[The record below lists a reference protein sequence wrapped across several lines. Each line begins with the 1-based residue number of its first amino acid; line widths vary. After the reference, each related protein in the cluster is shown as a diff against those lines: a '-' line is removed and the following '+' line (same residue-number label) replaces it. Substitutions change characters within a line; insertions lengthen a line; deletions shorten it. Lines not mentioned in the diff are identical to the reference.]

1 MSGNP
6 NKLIQFWQELK
17 RRRVVHVII
26 VYATAAFVI
35 IELVGNVY
43 ETLNLP
49 EWTPALTL
57 IILSIGF
64 PLAIIFSWIYDLSF
78 KGFVK
83 TEAQSSQMEGF
94 SVFENSIAVLP
105 FQDISPEK
113 DQEYFCDGITEE
125 IIHAL
130 ARVESLKVIART
142 SAFAFKNK
150 QVDMRNIGQELNVET
165 LLEGSIRKHGK
176 QLRITAQLINVA
188 DGFHIWSEVY
198 SRNLEDV
205 FAIQEEISLA
215 IVKNL
220 KIKLLNHSA
229 GELVSHHRVDPEAYD
244 LLLLAYYLQSKGSKQ
259 SMTKAIEYY
268 DQVIERV
275 PDNAQ
280 AYAGLSACHT
290 LLGFWNHIPPKSAF
304 QKAMETAQKSVELD
318 PELPE
323 AHRSLGLIQI
333 YSGWEWENAENE
345 YRKAIELSPNFA
357 DAYGGLSL
365 LYIVLGRLD
374 ESLRAGTRA
383 LELDPL
389 SVPTNIARGTALLR
403 MGHIQEARR
412 DFNRTLELEPTFAE
426 GQWLMGQT
434 YILEGNNEKGIFEIK
449 KALEQSADSIVILS
463 GLGWAYGVT
472 GRRKEAEEILSGLE
486 QRSKTE
492 HIRPY
497 LLAKVYASLGKK
509 DMTFQC
515 LNQAY
520 EEHDVSL
527 AFILCDE
534 TMNSLR
540 DDDRFDHLLK
550 KLQLKSTLN
559 S

>member
-1 MSGNP
+1 MPDSH
-6 NKLIQFWQELK
+6 NKFVQFWNELK
-17 RRRVVHVII
+17 RRRVIHVTI
-26 VYATAAFVI
+26 VYSTAAFII
-35 IELVGNVY
+35 IELVNNVF
-43 ETLNLP
+43 EPLRMP
-49 EWTPALTL
+49 EWTPTVVIL
-57 IILSIGF
+57 ILIIGF
-64 PLAIIFSWIYDLSF
+64 PVAVILSWFFDLTF
-78 KGFVK
+78 KGIVK
-83 TEAQSSQMEGF
+83 TTDLRSQMEGF

-105 FQDISPEK
+105 FQDISSEK

-150 QVDMRNIGQELNVET
+150 QVDIRKIGEELNVET
-165 LLEGSIRKHGK
+165 LLEGSIRKHGN
-176 QLRITAQLINVA
+176 QLRITAQLINVT

-198 SRNLEDV
+198 SRDLEDV

-220 KIKLLNHSA
+220 KIKLLDHSA
-229 GELVSHHRVDPEAYD
+229 GELVSHHRVDPESFE
-244 LLLLAYYLQSKGSKQ
+244 LLLLAHYHQSKGSKQ

-268 DQVIERV
+268 DQVIERA

-290 LLGFWNHIPPKSAF
+290 LLGFWNYLPPKSAF
-304 QKAMETAQKSVELD
+304 QRAMETAQKSVELD

-345 YRKAIELSPNFA
+345 YRKGIELSPNYA
-357 DAYGGLSL
+357 DAYAGLSL

-374 ESLRAGTRA
+374 ESLRFGTRA
-383 LELDPL
+383 FELDPL
-389 SVPTNIARGTALLR
+389 SVPTNIAKGTALLR

-412 DFNRTLELEPTFAE
+412 DFLRTLELEPSFAE
-426 GQWLMGQT
+426 GQWLMGHT

-449 KALEQSADSIVILS
+449 KALDQSADSVVILS

-472 GRRKEAEEILSGLE
+472 GQRKEAEEILSVLE
-486 QRSKTE
+486 QRSKAE

-509 DMTFQC
+509 DMAFQC

-527 AFILCDE
+527 VFILCDE
-534 TMNSLR
+534 TMNPLR

-550 KLQLKSTLN
+550 KLQLKST
-559 S
+559 